1 MEAGNKQQQE
11 GEQTNH
17 VQQREDE
24 EMVNIENDDDEEEE
38 EDNDGHTGMD
48 DDAAA
53 QQHAHHLYQMQLQ
66 GAAGYIH
73 HHGTDMSAA
82 TDPSMVSAG
91 SAFVHPAY
99 AQGMEA
105 FYAGIPTSADYA
117 MQQQYYLQQSM
128 QMQRFIATL
137 PPVQQQ
143 QYLAQ
148 MQASRNPQFMKYAAA
163 LSAQQKYGAG
173 SSSSVPTSSSSSS
186 GNGSSHQYANGSSD
200 PTGGGGSA
208 TPTSPPSSPTTAEN
222 GSKKKRG
229 KKNSSSATGSNL
241 IDSGNG
247 ESKKGEKTRQRAVRH
262 NWTKAQDDA
271 LMKAISSQQYSE
283 NGQKIRWT
291 KISQEVF
298 GSKLTPQSVYQR
310 YMRVINPKLNHRE
323 WTIAE
328 DKRLTELYHEMG
340 DQWAQIA
347 KKMNGVR
354 ADVWIRQRAVR
365 LGLISEAAAAA
376 SASASTSSKPSK
388 KRKDDEAEDDALEIE
403 GETEGKKKKSKKKSS
418 KKKKKKKASHDSD
431 EEDSKINKA
440 EDSSSEKRCGR
451 RKNPNPRRGEV
462 SIIFSPLSTQEIE
475 VKQEDQ
481 EKNTVMTTSN
491 HVVVEGNPRSKVFLQ
506 RKIRKKHAPKFNN
519 LDAILNHTYDVMPQE
534 KYISVSIRS
543 SDIFRN
549 FQPIPDHPLKVDC
562 LLGLYFGTNEKN
574 VCLSSYRTMVAEPEH
589 IVQLDVSFPT
599 NLVSF
604 FSKCKL
610 RRNTKSSLFLCVA
623 LRQAALVHAIDDDP
637 NVHTIPLY
645 WDKHNYGA
653 TVFSY
658 HTIAGFLSGQYPLH
672 LKTSTGIMLQSPLT
686 INVKFLDKP
695 DKLSDYPLELSKV
708 HYRELSNHLNMSTN
722 SQGIDTNIDHQE
734 DIVQFMIY
742 KANYIN
748 SHTRGVERL
757 WLRWDMNCPLEDDFD
772 SGNMMI
778 MANTDEDSFAQLKKH
793 LSEKH
798 GDRFEIQFEGREGE
812 TGTYV
817 ISMNQYKNWYNQ
829 VQYMDRKRL
838 MLLDPSTMDASQLT
852 PVQKQFMDIWNN
864 FLLDNYK
871 LLMSDVDSFEACR
884 ALYIS
889 EKSKL
894 DADEMKEILAH
905 QFLRLTSLNVI
916 SPSQFM
922 SLLDEAKIPLTA
934 ALQQQIQQ
942 IQHIQQVQQTMH
954 YAQMQMVQQ
963 NMHVAAA
970 LEGQEEEEED
980 DEGEEEE

>member
-1 MEAGNKQQQE
+1 MEPVNKQQQE
-11 GEQTNH
+11 GEQSNH
-17 VQQREDE
+17 VQQGEDE

-38 EDNDGHTGMD
+38 EEHDSGMD
-48 DDAAA
+48 DAA
-53 QQHAHHLYQMQLQ
+53 QQHAHHLYQMQMQ
-66 GAAGYIH
+66 GAGYIH
-73 HHGTDMSAA
+73 HPGTDMNTA
-82 TDPSMVSAG
+82 TDPSMVQSG
-91 SAFVHPAY
+91 SAFVHPAAY
-99 AQGMEA
+99 PPGMEA
-105 FYAGIPTSADYA
+105 YYAGISTSADYA
-117 MQQQYYLQQSM
+117 MQQHQYYIQQSM
-128 QMQRFIATL
+128 QMQRFLATL
-137 PPVQQQ
+137 SPVQQQ

-148 MQASRNPQFMKYAAA
+148 MQASRSPQFMKYAA
-163 LSAQQKYGAG
+163 SQQKYAG
-173 SSSSVPTSSSSSS
+173 SSSSVPSTSQYT
-186 GNGSSHQYANGSSD
+186 NGSEPATD
-200 PTGGGGSA
+200 TP
-208 TPTSPPSSPTTAEN
+208 TPTSPPSSPTEN

-229 KKNSSSATGSNL
+229 KKSSSTTSSSNNL
-241 IDSGNG
+241 IDSG

-271 LMKAISSQQYSE
+271 LLKAISSQQYSE

-328 DKRLTELYHEMG
+328 DKKLTELYHEMG

-376 SASASTSSKPSK
+376 SASASTTSKPSK
-388 KRKDDEAEDDALEIE
+388 KRKDDDAEDDTLEID
-403 GETEGKKKKSKKKSS
+403 GETEGKKKKTKKKSS
-418 KKKKKKKASHDSD
+418 KKSKKKKKSSHDSD
-431 EEDSKINKA
+431 AEDSKISKT
-440 EDSSSEKRCGR
+440 EDSSSVKSCGR
-451 RKNPNPRRGEV
+451 RKNPNPRSGEV
-462 SIIFSPLSTQEIE
+462 SIVFAPLATQEIE
-475 VKQEDQ
+475 VKQEEQ
-481 EKNTVMTTSN
+481 ENIVTTTSN
-491 HVVVEGNPRSKVFLQ
+491 HVVVEGTPRPKVFLQ
-506 RKIRKKHAPKFNN
+506 RKVRKKHVPKFNN
-519 LDAILNHTYDVMPQE
+519 LDAILNHTYDLVPQE

-543 SDIFRN
+543 SEIFRN

-574 VCLSSYRTMVAEPEH
+574 VCLSSYRTMVTDPEPL
-589 IVQLDVSFPT
+589 VQLDVSFPT

-623 LRQAALVHAIDDDP
+623 LRQAALVHAYDDDP

-686 INVKFLDKP
+686 INVNFLDKP

-708 HYRELSNHLNMSTN
+708 HYRELSNHLNISTN
-722 SQGIDTNIDHQE
+722 SQGLDTHIDQQE

-757 WLRWDMNCPLEDDFD
+757 WLRWDMSCPLEDDFD

-778 MANTDEDSFAQLKKH
+778 MGANTDEDAFAQLKKH

-838 MLLDPSTMDASQLT
+838 MLLDPCTMDASQLT
-852 PVQKQFMDIWNN
+852 PVQKQFMDIWNT
-864 FLLDNYK
+864 FLLDSYK
-871 LLMSDVDSFEACR
+871 LLMSDMDSFEACR
-884 ALYIS
+884 ALYLS

-905 QFLRLTSLNVI
+905 QFLRLTSLN
-916 SPSQFM
+916 
-922 SLLDEAKIPLTA
+922 
-934 ALQQQIQQ
+934 Q
-942 IQHIQQVQQTMH
+942 IQHIQQVQQSMH

-963 NMHVAAA
+963 NMHAAA
-970 LEGQEEEEED
+970 IGAPQEEEEEE
-980 DEGEEEE
+980 DEGEDEEDQ